1 MVSYPRRPVLN
12 KELYHG
18 RWNGRNVSFDRI
30 FRGRRFTDAE
40 CQALCDGELIEVHN
54 IGDGHIAYGV
64 LGGLKESIICSGE
77 VVFKTIDTLINNPNY
92 DFSRRKRRFMDDR
105 GVDLSSGGIKDID
118 STEQMSMD
126 LISGTLDSFS
136 NDDDARLAAVIAGNL
151 IQDVPAV
158 EPIDYIINEDVP
170 VYVPVLPGIGTF
182 TKDGLVLDEPIGSV
196 FEFIGFVDNNLNP
209 VSMEPV
215 HQSDDNPEED
225 YEPLGF
231 VDTDPDAEEL
241 EDWDDG
247 WYPEDMDS
255 TE

>member
-1 MVSYPRRPVLN
+1 M
-12 KELYHG
+12 
-18 RWNGRNVSFDRI
+18 
-30 FRGRRFTDAE
+30 
-40 CQALCDGELIEVHN
+40 CDGELIEVHN

-92 DFSRRKRRFMDDR
+92 DFLRRKRRFMDDR
-105 GVDLSSGGIKDID
+105 GVDLSSGGIKNTD
-118 STEQMSMD
+118 STKQMSMD

-136 NDDDARLAAVIAGNL
+136 NDDDARLAAVIAGDL
-151 IQDVPAV
+151 IQDVPVV
-158 EPIDYIINEDVP
+158 EPIDHIINEDVP
-170 VYVPVLPGIGTF
+170 VYVPVLSGIGAF

-196 FEFIGFVDNNLNP
+196 FEFIGLVDNELNP
-209 VSMEPV
+209 VLMEPAP
-215 HQSDDNPEED
+215 HPDDSLED
-225 YEPLGF
+225 HEPLGS
-231 VDTDPDAEEL
+231 VDTDPLSDPDAEEL